1 MEIRPSADIRNKY
14 AEISQYCK
22 ESKEPVFVTVNG
34 KGDTVI
40 MNIRTYDEQQSKILL
55 LQKLNKAKDDI
66 INGRVYTEKEVFDRL
81 QAKIKAKEAEFLK

>member
-40 MNIRTYDEQQSKILL
+40 MNIRAYDEQQNKILL

-66 INGRVYTEKEVFDRL
+66 INGRVYAQEEVFAEL
-81 QAKIKAKEAEFLK
+81 QTKINEKLGSS